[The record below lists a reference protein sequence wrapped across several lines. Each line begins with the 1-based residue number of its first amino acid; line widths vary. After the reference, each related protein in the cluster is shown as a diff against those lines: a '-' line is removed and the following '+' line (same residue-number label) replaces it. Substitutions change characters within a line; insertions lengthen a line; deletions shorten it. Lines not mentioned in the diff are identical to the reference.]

1 MADYDALKVRVRE
14 LAEKAWDVSAIE
26 ARFTRLTTE
35 GIPSKALNRDGILA
49 NKHHILDR
57 IQRRAEEY
65 EFLSHS

>member
-1 MADYDALKVRVRE
+1 MADYDALKARVRE
-14 LAEKAWDVSAIE
+14 LAEKDWDVSAIE
-26 ARFTRLTTE
+26 ARFTKLTTE
-35 GIPSKALNRDGILA
+35 GIPRKALNRDGILA